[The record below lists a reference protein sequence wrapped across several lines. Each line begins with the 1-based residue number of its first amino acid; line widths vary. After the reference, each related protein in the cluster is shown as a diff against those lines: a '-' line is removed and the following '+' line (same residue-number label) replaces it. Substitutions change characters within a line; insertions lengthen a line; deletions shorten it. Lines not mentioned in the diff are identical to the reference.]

1 MEVPMALS
9 VHADELDQLDITTT
23 ARYVAEGFPWR
34 EWDVLRDVAPVY
46 RYERPGVPACW
57 VVTRYDDIKQ
67 VERQPDVFVNGGPIL
82 RLDSAERLARLDE
95 FKVRQA
101 ERWGWDPDEPL
112 DMVYRD
118 RPDHTDFR
126 MLSVPAFTRGAMA
139 RLEADLADLAR
150 TFVDRFVEAARQ
162 AVVDGGDGG
171 DRGDGSVDVV
181 STLSVGVP
189 LATICRIIG
198 VPTSDWTDI
207 LRWTDGL
214 MFPAATVAH
223 AHDGET
229 TPDTRRRLG
238 VEYKTYL
245 DDLIAAR
252 RRQPGDDLASALVH
266 ATIDG
271 VALTDQQLHGYLV
284 LLVGAGNETTRNAIT
299 GGVHALL
306 EHPLERDRLTA
317 DPAGL
322 IATATE
328 EILRWTSPVVQFART
343 ATTDVVLAGVTIR
356 AGDTVT
362 LWYPSANR
370 DERQFEDPYRF
381 DVGRHPNL
389 HLAFGFGEHFCLG
402 ANLARWELRAVFRE
416 LAPHLASLESAGPL
430 RRHADLHV
438 PAIQEY
444 RVHWTGP

>member
-1 MEVPMALS
+1 MAPT

-23 ARYVAEGFPWR
+23 ARYVAHGFPWR

-46 RYERPGVPACW
+46 WYDRPGVPPCW

-67 VERQPDVFVNGGPIL
+67 VERQPDVFINGGPIL
-82 RLDSAERLARLDE
+82 RLDSNERLARLAD

-101 ERWGWDPDEPL
+101 DRWGWDPDEPL

-126 MLSVPAFTRGAMA
+126 MLSMPRFTRGAMV
-139 RLEADLADLAR
+139 RLEAELAELAR
-150 TFVDRFVEAARQ
+150 TFVARFVAAARQ
-162 AVVDGGDGG
+162 ATADGGDV
-171 DRGDGSVDVV
+171 GDGSVDVV

-198 VPTSDWTDI
+198 VPTTDWTDI

-214 MFPAATVAH
+214 MFPAAAVAD
-223 AHDGET
+223 AHPGEA
-229 TPDTRRRLG
+229 PRDTRRRLG
-238 VEYKTYL
+238 REYKQYL
-245 DDLIAAR
+245 DDLIEAR

-266 ATIDG
+266 ATIDDQP
-271 VALTDQQLHGYLV
+271 LTDQQLHGYLV

-306 EHPLERDRLTA
+306 EHPGERDRLAA
-317 DPAGL
+317 DPVGL
-322 IATATE
+322 GETATE

-343 ATTDVVLAGVTIR
+343 ATADVDLGGVTIR

-370 DERQFEDPYRF
+370 DERQFPDPYRF
-381 DVGRHPNL
+381 DVGRQPNH

-416 LAPHLASLESAGPL
+416 LAPLLSSFEAVGGVH
-430 RRHADLHV
+430 RHADLHV
-438 PAIQEY
+438 PAIQSF
-444 RVHWTGP
+444 RVRWVGA

>member
-1 MEVPMALS
+1 MTLS
-9 VHADELDQLDITTT
+9 MHADELDQLDITTT
-23 ARYVAEGFPWR
+23 ARYVEHGFPWR

-46 RYERPGVPACW
+46 WYERPGVPPCW
-57 VVTRYDDIKQ
+57 VVTRYDDVKQ
-67 VERQPDVFVNGGPIL
+67 VERQPDVFINGGPIL
-82 RLDSAERLARLDE
+82 RLDSNDRLARLAD

-101 ERWGWDPDEPL
+101 QRWGWDPDEPL

-126 MLSVPAFTRGAMA
+126 MLSMSGFTRGAMT
-139 RLEADLADLAR
+139 RLEADLAELAA
-150 TFVDRFVEAARQ
+150 TFVTRFVDVARQ
-162 AVVDGGDGG
+162 AASDGG

-214 MFPAATVAH
+214 MFPATAVTH
-223 AHDGET
+223 GHDDET
-229 TPDTRRRLG
+229 PRDTRRRLG
-238 VEYKTYL
+238 LEYKEYL
-245 DDLIAAR
+245 DDLIAER
-252 RRQPGDDLASALVH
+252 RRRPGDDLATALVH
-266 ATIDG
+266 ATIDDD
-271 VALTDQQLHGYLV
+271 APLTDQQLHGYLV

-306 EHPLERDRLTA
+306 EHPAERDRLAA

-322 IATATE
+322 IETATE

-343 ATTDVVLAGVTIR
+343 ATADVELGGVTIR

-370 DERQFEDPYRF
+370 DERQFADPYRF
-381 DVGRHPNL
+381 DVCRHPN
-389 HLAFGFGEHFCLG
+389 HHIAFGFGEHFCLG

-416 LAPHLASLESAGPL
+416 LAPHLASLEAAGPVH
-430 RRHADLHV
+430 RHADLHV
-438 PAIQEY
+438 PAIQEF
-444 RVHWTGP
+444 RVRWVGP

>member
-1 MEVPMALS
+1 MTVS
-9 VHADELDQLDITTT
+9 VHADDLDQLDITTT
-23 ARYVAEGFPWR
+23 SRYVEHGFPWR

-46 RYERPGVPACW
+46 RYERPGVPPCW
-57 VVTRYDDIKQ
+57 VITRYDDIKQ
-67 VERQPDVFVNGGPIL
+67 VERQPDVFINGGPIL
-82 RLDSAERLARLDE
+82 RLDSDERLARLAD

-101 ERWGWDPDEPL
+101 QRWGWDRDEPL
-112 DMVYRD
+112 DMVYLD

-126 MLSVPAFTRGAMA
+126 MLSMSRFTRGAMT
-139 RLEADLADLAR
+139 RLEADLAELAH
-150 TFVDRFVEAARQ
+150 TFVRRFVEAGRRA
-162 AVVDGGDGG
+162 AADGG
-171 DRGDGSVDVV
+171 DRGDGSLDVV
-181 STLSVGVP
+181 ATLSVGVP

-198 VPTSDWTDI
+198 VPTTDWTDI

-214 MFPAATVAH
+214 MFPATAAGG

-229 TPDTRRRLG
+229 PRDTRRRLG
-238 VEYKTYL
+238 REYKQYV
-245 DDLIAAR
+245 DDLIADRRAR
-252 RRQPGDDLASALVH
+252 PADDLATALVH

-271 VALTDQQLHGYLV
+271 VPLTDQQLHGYLV

-306 EHPLERDRLTA
+306 EHPSERDRLAA
-317 DPAGL
+317 DPEDL
-322 IATATE
+322 VETATE

-343 ATTDVVLAGVTIR
+343 ATTDVELGGVSIR

-370 DERQFEDPYRF
+370 DERQFADPYRF
-381 DVGRHPNL
+381 DVGRNPNH

-416 LAPHLASLESAGPL
+416 LAPHLASLEAAGPL
-430 RRHADLHV
+430 HRHADLHV
-438 PAIQEY
+438 PAIQEF
-444 RVHWTGP
+444 RVRWVGA

>member
-1 MEVPMALS
+1 MTLS
-9 VHADELDQLDITTT
+9 MHADELDQLDITTT
-23 ARYVAEGFPWR
+23 ARYVEHGFPWR

-46 RYERPGVPACW
+46 WYDRPGVPPCW
-57 VVTRYDDIKQ
+57 VITRYDDIKD
-67 VERQPDVFVNGGPIL
+67 VERRPDVFINGGPIL
-82 RLDSAERLARLDE
+82 RLDSDERLARLAD

-101 ERWGWDPDEPL
+101 ERWGWDPEEPL

-126 MLSVPAFTRGAMA
+126 SLSMPRFTRGAMV
-139 RLEADLADLAR
+139 RLEADLAELAS
-150 TFVDRFVEAARQ
+150 TFVARFVDIARQ
-162 AVVDGGDGG
+162 AAADGG

-181 STLSVGVP
+181 SALSVGVP

-214 MFPAATVAH
+214 MFPAVAV
-223 AHDGET
+223 ADARGDET
-229 TPDTRRRLG
+229 PRDTRRRLG
-238 VEYKTYL
+238 HEYKEYL
-245 DDLIAAR
+245 DDLIDER
-252 RRQPGDDLASALVH
+252 RRRPGDDLASALVH
-266 ATIDG
+266 ATIDD
-271 VALTDQQLHGYLV
+271 VPLTQQQLHGYLV

-306 EHPLERDRLTA
+306 EHPDERDRLAA
-317 DPAGL
+317 DPVGL
-322 IATATE
+322 AETATE

-343 ATTDVVLAGVTIR
+343 ATADVELAGVTIK

-370 DERQFEDPYRF
+370 DERQFDEPYRF
-381 DVGRHPNL
+381 DVGRHPN
-389 HLAFGFGEHFCLG
+389 HHIAFGFGEHFCLG

-430 RRHADLHV
+430 HRHADLHV
-438 PAIQEY
+438 PAIQEF
-444 RVHWTGP
+444 RVRWVGP